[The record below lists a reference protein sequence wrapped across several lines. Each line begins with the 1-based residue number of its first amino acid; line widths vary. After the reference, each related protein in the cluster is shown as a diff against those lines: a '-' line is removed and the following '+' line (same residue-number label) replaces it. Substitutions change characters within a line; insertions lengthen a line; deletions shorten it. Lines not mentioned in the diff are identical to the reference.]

1 VAKAIFET
9 RGNTPRIY
17 RNTIV
22 FLAADKTRLQDLDE
36 AARKF
41 LAWESIVA
49 EADKLDL
56 TRQQVKRA
64 EEKNG
69 GRRRRDGQASR
80 NISVAA
86 CRRRGARRL
95 LSLGRQS
102 VFQGFRGI
110 QAAAFIIVQRRT
122 GTTGTVSSAL
132 RRKVEY

>member
-1 VAKAIFET
+1 ML
-9 RGNTPRIY
+9 RD

-22 FLAADKTRLQDLDE
+22 FLAADKTGLQDLDE

-56 TRQQVKRA
+56 TRQQVKRT
-64 EEKNG
+64 EKKNG

-86 CRRRGARRL
+86 FADAGEPAGSCHVAGNPSFRASGAFKQPPS
-95 LSLGRQS
+95 SLYSGE
-102 VFQGFRGI
+102 
-110 QAAAFIIVQRRT
+110 QARPGQFPQR
-122 GTTGTVSSAL
+122 
-132 RRKVEY
+132 